1 MIREEWGGGN
11 IKSLRPIIK
20 KNQRREAAY
29 MSREEFLE
37 YARSVIHDTMTKRE
51 NRLMTLVEQ
60 AYGAGRKS
68 ETARQVTGIVREVIE
83 QLKAEPVPV
92 LPDLEDLGID
102 DPTEDATGGPE
113 SDVTDAST
121 AEEDPKI
128 REHSAP

>member
-1 MIREEWGGGN
+1 
-11 IKSLRPIIK
+11 
-20 KNQRREAAY
+20 